1 MSCST
6 YFAGATAI
14 HRLDPRPRV
23 VVTFCF
29 ALIVSLVD
37 SAPALW
43 SALAVGAATVVMARL
58 SPRML
63 LRRLLHVNIFMAL
76 LFVTVPL
83 TTPGQALFR
92 IGSLRYTTE
101 GVAFA
106 AMLTMKANAI
116 VLVFTSLLGTIELSS
131 LGHALQHLR
140 VPDRLI
146 HLFLFTLRYL
156 DVVHHAH
163 VDLLRAMK
171 ARGFRPRMNLH
182 TYRSYG
188 SLVAMLL
195 VRSLERAER
204 VMDAMKCRGFKGRFV
219 ITRHFVL
226 HRRDAVFCVVSTLV
240 MCLCVFLDL
249 LVSGGSMP

>member
-6 YFAGATAI
+6 HFAGATVI

-23 VVTFCF
+23 VVTCCF

-37 SAPALW
+37 GYPALW
-43 SALAVGAATVVMARL
+43 SALVVGAGAALMARL
-58 SPRML
+58 SLRPL
-63 LRRLLHVNIFMAL
+63 ARRLLHVNVFMGV
-76 LFVTVPL
+76 LFLTLPL
-83 TTPGQALFR
+83 TTPGRALFR
-92 IGSLRYTTE
+92 VASLSYTRE

-106 AMLTMKANAI
+106 ALLTMKANAI
-116 VLVFTSLLGTIELSS
+116 VLVFTSLLGTIELSA

-140 VPDRLI
+140 VPDRLV

-204 VMDAMKCRGFKGRFV
+204 VMAAMKCRGFKGRFV
-219 ITRHFVL
+219 IQRHFVF
-226 HRRDAVFCVVSTLV
+226 HRCDTVFCAISTAV
-240 MCLCVFLDL
+240 MCLCVFLE
-249 LVSGGSMP
+249 LVSGGS

>member
-1 MSCST
+1 VSCST
-6 YFAGATAI
+6 YFAGETVI

-23 VVTFCF
+23 VVTFGF
-29 ALIVSLVD
+29 ALVVSLVD
-37 SAPALW
+37 GYLALSA
-43 SALAVGAATVVMARL
+43 ALAVGALASLMARL
-58 SPRML
+58 SHRPL
-63 LRRLLHVNIFMAL
+63 ARRLLHVNVFMGF
-76 LFVTVPL
+76 LFLTLPL
-83 TTPGQALFR
+83 TTPGQSLFR
-92 IGSLRYTTE
+92 VASLSYTRE

-116 VLVFTSLLGTIELSS
+116 VLVFTSLLGTIELSA

-140 VPDRLI
+140 VPDRLV

-195 VRSLERAER
+195 IRSLERAER
-204 VMDAMKCRGFKGRFV
+204 VMAAMKCRGFKGRFV
-219 ITRHFVL
+219 TYRRFVFR
-226 HRRDAVFCVVSTLV
+226 RRDAVFCVVGLAA
-240 MCLCVFLDL
+240 MCLCVCLE
-249 LVSGGSMP
+249 LVSGGSLR